1 MKIRT
6 SLLFACMIVV
16 PMLAMFSHKIPPDF
30 RQAARRHLWEPAQRA
45 LAGGETALAPA
56 AVASM
61 PTVAISETPVSPD
74 PVSPNPVSPNPG
86 PHGPASPEPL
96 SPEPAPFFA
105 APRPASPAPARAAA
119 PPPASPREIE
129 SRLATLGGF
138 AFECVPVTGD
148 GGMHRCSCRVAVDPS
163 GQLQRVFQSSGRD
176 PAAAMQQLLE
186 QVEVWKE
193 RMASNPTS
201 PPARRF

>member
-6 SLLFACMIVV
+6 FLLLACMIVV

-45 LAGGETALAPA
+45 LAGGETAPEPA
-56 AVASM
+56 VVASM
-61 PTVAISETPVSPD
+61 PTVAISETPVA
-74 PVSPNPVSPNPG
+74 PN
-86 PHGPASPEPL
+86 PASPDRAPSFGEPG
-96 SPEPAPFFA
+96 PAPSA
-105 APRPASPAPARAAA
+105 LARAAA
-119 PPPASPREIE
+119 TPPASPREIE
-129 SRLATLGGF
+129 SRLAALGGF
-138 AFECVPVTGD
+138 AVECVPVTGD
-148 GGMHRCSCRVAVDPS
+148 GGMHRSSCRVAADPS

-201 PPARRF
+201 APARRF

>member
-6 SLLFACMIVV
+6 FLLFACMIVV

-45 LAGGETALAPA
+45 LAGGETAPEPA
-56 AVASM
+56 VVASM
-61 PTVAISETPVSPD
+61 PTVAISETFVSPD
-74 PVSPNPVSPNPG
+74 PAPAFAEPG
-86 PHGPASPEPL
+86 P
-96 SPEPAPFFA
+96 AP
-105 APRPASPAPARAAA
+105 SAPAQTAAT
-119 PPPASPREIE
+119 PPASPREIE
-129 SRLATLGGF
+129 SRLAALGGF
-138 AFECVPVTGD
+138 AVECVPVTGA
-148 GGMHRCSCRVAVDPS
+148 GGMHRCSCRVVADPS
-163 GQLQRVFQSSGRD
+163 GQLQRVFQSSGSD

-201 PPARRF
+201 APARRF

>member
-6 SLLFACMIVV
+6 FLLFACMIVV

-45 LAGGETALAPA
+45 LVGSETAPEAA

-61 PTVAISETPVSPD
+61 PTVTISETVAL
-74 PVSPNPVSPNPG
+74 
-86 PHGPASPEPL
+86 PAPEP
-96 SPEPAPFFA
+96 SFSEPEPA
-105 APRPASPAPARAAA
+105 SSAPARPAASLLA
-119 PPPASPREIE
+119 SPREPASPREIE
-129 SRLATLGGF
+129 SRLAALGGF
-138 AFECVPVTGD
+138 AFECVPETGD
-148 GGMHRCSCRVAVDPS
+148 GGIHRCSCRVAADPS

-176 PAAAMQQLLE
+176 PVAAMQQLLE

-193 RMASNPTS
+193 RMASSPTS
-201 PPARRF
+201 PPTRRF